1 MVAMD
6 EITVTRFGRRGTLL
20 RAVTVI
26 ERPLDET
33 FAFFA
38 DARNLER
45 ITPPSLRF
53 RIVSDVGDG
62 DTHRD
67 MLIDYRLRLRG
78 VPIGWRTRITRY
90 DPPHSFIDE
99 QLRGPYR
106 LWRHTHRFESIR
118 DGAATRMV
126 DEVWLR
132 PLGPAPLAWLADR
145 LFVAREVRGIF
156 TWRAQRLRELL
167 PPRSAAEPTD
177 VAPTAAAPT
186 LR

>member
-1 MVAMD
+1 MV
-6 EITVTRFGRRGTLL
+6 L
-20 RAVTVI
+20 RASTIVP
-26 ERPLDET
+26 RPLEET

-62 DTHRD
+62 STSEG

-78 VPIGWRTRITRY
+78 VPIGWRTRITRF
-90 DPPHSFIDE
+90 DPPHAFIDE

-106 LWRHTHRFESIR
+106 LWRHTHAFVA
-118 DGAATRMV
+118 DGPERTRMIDTV
-126 DEVWLR
+126 EFVPHGGRL
-132 PLGPAPLAWLADR
+132 LAGIVSR

-156 TWRAQRLRELL
+156 EWRARALEDLL
-167 PPRSAAEPTD
+167 PAR
-177 VAPTAAAPT
+177 VA
-186 LR
+186 RH